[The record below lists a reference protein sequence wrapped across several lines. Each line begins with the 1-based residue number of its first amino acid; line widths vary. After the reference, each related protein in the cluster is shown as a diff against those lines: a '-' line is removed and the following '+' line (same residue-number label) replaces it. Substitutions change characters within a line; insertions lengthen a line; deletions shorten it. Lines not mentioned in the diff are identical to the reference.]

1 MPLAIFTLDRPGAT
15 MPVWHREGDGTQWIL
30 LLHGSGV
37 DHRSM
42 EVLLEGL
49 PASADVLLP
58 DLRGQGDS
66 VLTPDGHAT
75 FEEIVADCVALLD
88 RVGAGSVTIIGHS
101 YGSHLTQE
109 LGWLLPERVD
119 RMVLIGCHDQH
130 RRRTM
135 GEGMR
140 VALTSAVVRVVPWS
154 RFARLSASVAGDD
167 AELRDEIEQGHLR
180 MGRDVFLELGQSSS
194 RALHPVD
201 GYDQPILLIAGAR
214 EYSRTLDRRY
224 ASIARRTHAVGIQ
237 VVEDAGHMCPQE
249 QPAEVNEAIAE
260 FLAR

>member
-1 MPLAIFTLDRPGAT
+1 MPLATFTLDRPGAT

-88 RVGAGSVTIIGHS
+88 HVGAGSVTIIGHS

-130 RRRTM
+130 RRRTW
-135 GEGMR
+135 GERMR
-140 VALTSAVVRVVPWS
+140 RALTARV
-154 RFARLSASVAGDD
+154 
-167 AELRDEIEQGHLR
+167 QGHPRRGREVFSEFEQSRLR
-180 MGRDVFLELGQSSS
+180 AM
-194 RALHPVD
+194 HPVD

-249 QPAEVNEAIAE
+249 QPAEVSEAIAE